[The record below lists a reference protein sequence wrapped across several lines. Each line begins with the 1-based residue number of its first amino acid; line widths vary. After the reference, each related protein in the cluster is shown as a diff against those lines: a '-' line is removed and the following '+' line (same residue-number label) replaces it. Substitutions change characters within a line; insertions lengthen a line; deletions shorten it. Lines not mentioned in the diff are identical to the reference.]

1 MQRTKVRLERAP
13 TVFIMMVRMSFSDF
27 HDFASLNT
35 LVTMMIVLIYWYV
48 DYVDGYLL
56 PAYNL
61 ETRKVRERLQR
72 SFKELNFLSSAHLN
86 PHLSRRKDLSIE
98 SPETP
103 SASSSTR
110 ESATIRKSKQF
121 QPSWWGGG
129 KNIASSFPWT
139 LDSGKFKQILKNGNL
154 EDWSGLKDPVKVK
167 IQTVSKAENFK
178 PFEDAK
184 PTKVTI
190 NQRDPFWICCFS
202 ICRPAA
208 GRREPI

>member
-1 MQRTKVRLERAP
+1 MLMDIFCQLRIWKRGWFAKDCNDPSKNRISPPPSSHLLISTLTWADGRIWASKVRRLPPRAARQGRAP
-13 TVFIMMVRMSFSDF
+13 QSGSQ
-27 HDFASLNT
+27 N
-35 LVTMMIVLIYWYV
+35 
-48 DYVDGYLL
+48 
-56 PAYNL
+56 
-61 ETRKVRERLQR
+61 
-72 SFKELNFLSSAHLN
+72 
-86 PHLSRRKDLSIE
+86 
-98 SPETP
+98 
-103 SASSSTR
+103 SSSR
-110 ESATIRKSKQF
+110 
-121 QPSWWGGG
+121 PGGG
-129 KNIASSFPWT
+129 RQNIASSFPWT

-190 NQRDPFWICCFS
+190 NQRDPFLICSFS